1 MNVRSRKIEQSFGT
15 ILPKYHTVSRC
26 ITENTVNI
34 MNNATKRN
42 NRNNATTA
50 TETTKT
56 VATVT
61 ANTEKQNTVLSFTD
75 IEKTVATLCI
85 GSKCSYTKYNDNKN
99 GYIGVKYG
107 NKNVFSMFGLKNE
120 NATDKQ
126 RKVGCTDTIFKYL
139 KTVYT
144 DNVQYTENGNSN
156 DKTRNNLIET
166 TLETVLKMYQSV
178 ITHLSTATETK

>member
-1 MNVRSRKIEQSFGT
+1 
-15 ILPKYHTVSRC
+15 
-26 ITENTVNI
+26 

-42 NRNNATTA
+42 TTKRNTETTA
-50 TETTKT
+50 T
-56 VATVT
+56 ATP
-61 ANTEKQNTVLSFTD
+61 NTEKQNTVLSFTD

-144 DNVQYTENGNSN
+144 DGVQYTENGNSN

-166 TLETVLKMYQSV
+166 TIETVLKMYETV